1 MKTSSS
7 FCQLDICFKKKKKGK
22 LHILKDDLM
31 PLPVFAANR
40 PKSLLVYINPFGGKR
55 RGKRIYEQKVAP
67 MFRLAGIATT
77 VIGES
82 LSVAFLNI

>member
-1 MKTSSS
+1 
-7 FCQLDICFKKKKKGK
+7 
-22 LHILKDDLM
+22 M
-31 PLPVFAANR
+31 PLPLFAASR

-55 RGKRIYEQKVAP
+55 HGKRIYEQKVAP